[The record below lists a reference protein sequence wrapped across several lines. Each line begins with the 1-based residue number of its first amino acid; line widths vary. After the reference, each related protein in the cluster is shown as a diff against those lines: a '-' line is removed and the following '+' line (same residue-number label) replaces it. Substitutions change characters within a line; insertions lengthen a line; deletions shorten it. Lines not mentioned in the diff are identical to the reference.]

1 MDRPMRRKEREIAD
15 IAAIE
20 DIIRAGSVLFL
31 GLCDGGEPYVVPMNY
46 GYADGTLYMHCALTG
61 RKLDVLRANPRACAT
76 IVADHSLV
84 RGSRACAFSM
94 NYRSAMV
101 FGSVREVVDPDG
113 KRRGMEAVMRAAAGA
128 DAPVDFGPD
137 GLDRIVILA
146 LAAERM
152 TGKQHL

>member
-46 GYADGTLYMHCALTG
+46 GYADGTLYMHCALAG
-61 RKLDVLRANPRACAT
+61 RKLDVLRANARACAT

-84 RGSRACAFSM
+84 RGSRACSFST

-101 FGSVREVVDPDG
+101 FGAAREVADPEE
-113 KRRGMEAVMRAAAGA
+113 KRRGMETIMRAVAGP

>member
-1 MDRPMRRKEREIAD
+1 MDQSMRRKEREITD

-31 GLCDGGEPYVVPMNY
+31 GLCDCGEPYVVPMSY
-46 GYADGTLYMHCALTG
+46 GYAGGTLYMHCACEG
-61 RKLDVLRANPRACAT
+61 RKLDVVRANARACAT
-76 IVADHSLV
+76 IVPDHSLV
-84 RGSRACAFSM
+84 SGSRACAFSM

-101 FGSVREVVDPDG
+101 FGSVREVSDPEE
-113 KRRGMEAVMRAAAGA
+113 KRRGMEIVMRHAAGP

-137 GLDRIVILA
+137 GLNRVAVLA

-152 TGKQHL
+152 TGKQHC

>member
-1 MDRPMRRKEREIAD
+1 MDQAMRRKEREIAD

-46 GYADGTLYMHCALTG
+46 GYADGTLYMHCALAG
-61 RKLDVLRANPRACAT
+61 RKLDVLRANARACAT

-84 RGSRACAFSM
+84 CGSRACAFSM

-101 FGSVREVVDPDG
+101 FGSVREVADPEE
-113 KRRGMEAVMRAAAGA
+113 KRRGMEAVMRAVAGP

-137 GLDRIVILA
+137 GLDRVAILA